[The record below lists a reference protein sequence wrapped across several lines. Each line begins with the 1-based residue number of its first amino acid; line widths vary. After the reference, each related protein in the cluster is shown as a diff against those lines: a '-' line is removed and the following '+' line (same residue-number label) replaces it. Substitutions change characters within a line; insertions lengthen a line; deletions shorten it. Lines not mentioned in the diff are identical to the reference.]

1 MQISYWYAAAKSL
14 HLIGAISWMAGLFYL
29 VRIMVYYAAA
39 NEKPLEERKILQG
52 QFGPMLWKAYRVIIQ
67 PAVVITWSFGC
78 MMLFIQT
85 IWLQEAWFM
94 VKFALLLML
103 TAYTWYCKQH
113 IIRLE
118 KNFSPFSHIH
128 YRMLNEAP
136 TILMVGIIFL
146 AVYKNTIH
154 WGYWSLGIGGF
165 VALIGYAVL
174 RVNRKK

>member
-1 MQISYWYAAAKSL
+1 MVTETWCVLARPLNLIKPAKPDANIVLVCGSQVAPPYWRDFMDGWAVLPGSNYGILCSS
-14 HLIGAISWMAGLFYL
+14 H
-29 VRIMVYYAAA
+29 
-39 NEKPLEERKILQG
+39 EKPLEERKILQG

-103 TAYTWYCKQH
+103 TGYTWYCKQH

-146 AVYKNTIH
+146 V
-154 WGYWSLGIGGF
+154 S
-165 VALIGYAVL
+165 
-174 RVNRKK
+174 

>member
-1 MQISYWYAAAKSL
+1 MSYWYAAAKSL

-85 IWLQEAWFM
+85 IWLQEAW
-94 VKFALLLML
+94 
-103 TAYTWYCKQH
+103 
-113 IIRLE
+113 
-118 KNFSPFSHIH
+118 
-128 YRMLNEAP
+128 
-136 TILMVGIIFL
+136 
-146 AVYKNTIH
+146 
-154 WGYWSLGIGGF
+154 
-165 VALIGYAVL
+165 
-174 RVNRKK
+174 